1 MWCICLH
8 CGGPTRNDWICH
20 FVNQSLGSGLKL
32 WNTSLFWLTK
42 LTSAASDV
50 ANIDLGAYSDAL
62 MIKKQSRTHL
72 VTISC
77 ASHWL
82 EFLLKGCSQGPLAI
96 FPLFK
101 YSGKLKT
108 EVRICCLSNL
118 YFLLSFVA
126 NIWHRNIFKS
136 QIQTFCLS
144 VAW

>member
-20 FVNQSLGSGLKL
+20 FLNQNLGSGFKL

-42 LTSAASDV
+42 LTSAPSDV
-50 ANIDLGAYSDAL
+50 ANINLGAYSDAL

-72 VTISC
+72 VTVSY

-82 EFLLKGCSQGPLAI
+82 EFLLKDAVKDPSPFSPFLSIVANKQVKIWCI
-96 FPLFK
+96 
-101 YSGKLKT
+101 
-108 EVRICCLSNL
+108 SNL
-118 YFLLSFVA
+118 YFLLSFVE
-126 NIWHRNIFKS
+126 NVWHRNIFKS

-144 VAW
+144 MAW